1 MIDACVSPDAKLLQP
16 NVYTLD
22 ASKSSSLSINNNI
35 ISYLVST
42 RFRLRL
48 EDGDGVIAG
57 YLKTLLLLPSL
68 PLPLAFEFG

>member
-1 MIDACVSPDAKLLQP
+1 MSPDAKLLQP
-16 NVYTLD
+16 NVYTPD
-22 ASKSSSLSINNNI
+22 ASKSSSLSVNNI

-42 RFRLRL
+42 HFRLRL

-68 PLPLAFEFG
+68 PLSLAFEFG